1 MKRGA
6 FCSNMIAELGFE
18 EGFSRVQLYLDN
30 TSTLHIAGNR
40 TYSLRL
46 KHIALLWYFFVQEL
60 AEKGKMAIQYVNTQ
74 DPLAELGTKHYV
86 GIVTVL
92 SSNSSKPSRP
102 EQHFMRVSDVVTF
115 LVRFYCIMCVVRFF
129 S

>member
-1 MKRGA
+1 
-6 FCSNMIAELGFE
+6 MIAELGFE

-115 LVRFYCIMCVVRFF
+115 LVRFYCIMCVVKFF